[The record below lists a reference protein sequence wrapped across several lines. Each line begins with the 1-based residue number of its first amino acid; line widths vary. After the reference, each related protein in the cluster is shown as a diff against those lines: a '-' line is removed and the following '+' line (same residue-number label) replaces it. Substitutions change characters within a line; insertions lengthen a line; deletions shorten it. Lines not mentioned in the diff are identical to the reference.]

1 MTFKE
6 LTNFILKTYPDY
18 FELGTDDNCN
28 CIVIKKSLFPSLVFV
43 GEEPI
48 IKVLV
53 DLDMVEF
60 NELVDLKGLHEGGI
74 PYLTT
79 YKFRTLDLSSLN
91 EFVVGMSMDFLV
103 PKLQNLQLQLK
114 DYEMKLKMKKLNED
128 FK

>member
-6 LTNFILKTYPDY
+6 IIDFVLKTYPDY
-18 FELGTDDNCN
+18 FELGEDVDCN
-28 CIVIKKSLFPSLVFV
+28 CIIIKRSLFPSFIYL

-53 DLDMVEF
+53 DLNMVVF
-60 NELVDLKGLHEGGI
+60 NELITLNGLHEGGI
-74 PYLTT
+74 PFIET
-79 YKFRTLDLSSLN
+79 YKSRTMDLDSLN
-91 EFVVGMSMDFLV
+91 EFMVGMSLDFIV
-103 PKLQNLQLQLK
+103 PRLQHIQLQVK

>member
-6 LTNFILKTYPDY
+6 LTNFVLKTYPDY

-28 CIVIKKSLFPSLVFV
+28 CIVIKKSLFPSFVFV

-53 DLDMVEF
+53 DLDMVNF
-60 NELVDLKGLHEGGI
+60 NELVTINGLHEGGI
-74 PYLTT
+74 PYITT
-79 YKFRTLDLSSLN
+79 YKLRTLDLDSLN
-91 EFVVGMSMDFLV
+91 EFMVGMSMDFLV
-103 PKLQNLQLQLK
+103 PKLQLLQLQLK

>member
-6 LTNFILKTYPDY
+6 LTNFILKTYPAY

-28 CIVIKKSLFPSLVFV
+28 CIVIKKSLFPSFVFV

-53 DLDMVEF
+53 DLNTVVF
-60 NELVDLKGLHEGGI
+60 NELVTLNGLHEGGI
-74 PYLTT
+74 PYLAT
-79 YKFRTLDLSSLN
+79 YKSRTMDLDSLN
-91 EFVVGMSMDFLV
+91 EFMVGMSMDFLV
-103 PKLQNLQLQLK
+103 PKIQNLQLQLK
-114 DYEMKLKMKKLNED
+114 DYEMKLKMKNLNED